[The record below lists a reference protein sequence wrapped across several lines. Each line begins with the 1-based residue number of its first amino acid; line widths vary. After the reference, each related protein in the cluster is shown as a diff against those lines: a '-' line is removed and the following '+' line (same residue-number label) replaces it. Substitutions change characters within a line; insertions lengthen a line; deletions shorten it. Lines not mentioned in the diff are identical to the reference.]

1 MHRKRTI
8 LFAVILGLL
17 TAGGLAQ
24 PAAARAASDEP
35 PVITSDEFGF
45 SGYPIVGQPGTFHF
59 APGSTGVVAYEWLME
74 SDAGRENADG
84 RVDAGADGK
93 ADLPYTPQFPGGHNL
108 TVTALSAD
116 GSRSPSTYMYFDV
129 IDNRPTISTD
139 WYPSDQDGVGQEMR
153 VRFSSQLPDVNGFAY
168 RFDREPEKVAMADE
182 GNRYAD
188 VLATPA
194 HAGDIEIT
202 AVGLKTDGSRTPPTT
217 IQVRVTSGPL
227 FVGTAGP
234 YGESPVIGRE
244 AKIKFRPALPH
255 VVSYRWSF
263 RGDEGTVAAAADG
276 TGTITVT
283 PRNHSSNLS
292 VTSVSADGTE
302 SDARVHEVSAA
313 DTDVDVS
320 GTWIDQRPT
329 GKPGQPGEFSFG
341 SDLRG
346 AVDAY
351 LWHIESGPVQEAIPA
366 DGTFATVPHTPDSS
380 GVFRI
385 YVQARFTDGALSPTT
400 TYQYWVGR

>member
-8 LFAVILGLL
+8 MFAVVLGLL
-17 TAGGLAQ
+17 TTVGGLAQ
-24 PAAARAASDEP
+24 PAAARAAADEP
-35 PVITSDEFGF
+35 PVITSDEFGH
-45 SGYPIVGQPGTFHF
+45 SGFPIVGQPGTFHF

-84 RVDAGADGK
+84 RVDAGADGT

-116 GSRSPSTYMYFDV
+116 GSRSPSTWMYFDV
-129 IDNRPTISTD
+129 IDTRPTISTD
-139 WYPSDQDGVGQEMR
+139 WYPNDPGVGQEMR

-168 RFDREPEKVAMADE
+168 RFDGGPEKVAT
-182 GNRYAD
+182 AD
-188 VLATPA
+188 VLVTPT

-202 AVGLKTDGSRTPPTT
+202 AVGLKTDGSRTPSTT

-227 FVGTAGP
+227 FVSTAGP

-244 AKIKFRPALPH
+244 AKIKFRPALPD
-255 VVSYRWSF
+255 VVSYRWTF
-263 RGDEGTVAAAADG
+263 GDKAGTVAAAADG
-276 TGTITVT
+276 TGTVKVT
-283 PRNHSSNLS
+283 PRGHSETLV
-292 VTSVSADGTE
+292 VTSVSAGGTE
-302 SDARVHEVSAA
+302 SDARRYDVRAT

-320 GTWIDQRPT
+320 GTWNDQRPI

-351 LWHIESGPVQEAIPA
+351 LWHIESGPVQEATPA

-385 YVQARFTDGALSPTT
+385 YVQARFTDGVLSPTT